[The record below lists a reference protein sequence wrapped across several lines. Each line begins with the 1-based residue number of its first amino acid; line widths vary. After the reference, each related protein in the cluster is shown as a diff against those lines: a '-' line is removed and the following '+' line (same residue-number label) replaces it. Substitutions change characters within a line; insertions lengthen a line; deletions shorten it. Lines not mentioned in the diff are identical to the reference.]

1 LISGCIKRFFNRK
14 ESKAGA
20 KNAKKVHEVFL
31 CELCLNLAAFAVIFS
46 FFLLH
51 HFFLYLRVLFL
62 KQLSS
67 LLKISVSV
75 YLVFLS
81 LTVSG
86 GDPYRIPA
94 GAGEAG
100 MEYVCIMKT
109 GFWSS
114 FHNQASLAFN
124 NSLSFGLNY
133 ENRFAIKELGTRT
146 VGLTIP
152 AGKTSIGVIYSSFG
166 YTDYRREMTGLA
178 CGLKLSNKISA
189 GVQVD
194 YFSEKTSGE
203 YDNNQSVTFES
214 GFLFRP
220 DEKIRIGIHLFNPLP
235 NSLRKTFLP
244 TSIRVGAGTDLNK
257 MLFAGIEAE
266 MSSGNKLII
275 KTGFEYEAAQK
286 LWLRGGFSTENN
298 SFGFGLG
305 YLSKIAKLDLGFT
318 THERLGVTSS
328 VSLIFKIH

>member
-1 LISGCIKRFFNRK
+1 M
-14 ESKAGA
+14 
-20 KNAKKVHEVFL
+20 
-31 CELCLNLAAFAVIFS
+31 
-46 FFLLH
+46 
-51 HFFLYLRVLFL
+51 

-67 LLKISVSV
+67 LLKISVSAFFI
-75 YLVFLS
+75 FLS
-81 LTVSG
+81 LTASG
-86 GDPYRIPA
+86 GDPYRTTA

-114 FHNQASLAFN
+114 FQNQASLAFN
-124 NSLSFGLNY
+124 NSLSFGFNY
-133 ENRFAIKELGTRT
+133 EDRFAIKELGTRS

-166 YTDYRREMTGLA
+166 YSDYKREMTGLA

-189 GVQVD
+189 GVQID
-194 YFSEKTSGE
+194 YFSEKTVGE
-203 YDNNQSVTFES
+203 YNNNQSLTFES
-214 GFLFRP
+214 GFIFRP
-220 DEKIRIGIHLFNPLP
+220 VENIRIGVHLFNPLP
-235 NSLRKTFLP
+235 NSIRKNYLP
-244 TSIRVGAGTDLNK
+244 TSVRVGAGTDLNK
-257 MLFAGIEAE
+257 SLFAGIETE

-275 KTGFEYEAAQK
+275 RTGFEYEAAKK
-286 LWLRGGFSTENN
+286 LWLRGGFSTDNN